1 MPKQYQ
7 VQLCVKF
14 SIILAGMDLSF
25 YQSFVP
31 CENKARGNS
40 SFAPIRFIIGSNYI
54 KWKIM

>member
-7 VQLCVKF
+7 MQLCVKF

-40 SFAPIRFIIGSNYI
+40 SFAPIRFII
-54 KWKIM
+54 